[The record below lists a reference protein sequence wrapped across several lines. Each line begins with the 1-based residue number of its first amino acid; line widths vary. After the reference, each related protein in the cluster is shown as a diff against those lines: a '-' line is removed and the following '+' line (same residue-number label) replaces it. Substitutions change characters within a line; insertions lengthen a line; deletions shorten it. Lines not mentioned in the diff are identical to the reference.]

1 MNAAL
6 TGLGYGL
13 EGDLHVLAVIYIGHG
28 FWLSAFSGFV
38 GKMAE
43 FLVHRE
49 VAGAQEQVAVRHVF
63 GPYALERLE
72 VGVVNLQELDVLR
85 IIRYDGY
92 GR

>member
-43 FLVHRE
+43 FLVHWE
-49 VAGAQEQVAVRHVF
+49 VAGLQELVAVCHVF
-63 GPYALERLE
+63 GPHALE
-72 VGVVNLQELDVLR
+72 
-85 IIRYDGY
+85 
-92 GR
+92 